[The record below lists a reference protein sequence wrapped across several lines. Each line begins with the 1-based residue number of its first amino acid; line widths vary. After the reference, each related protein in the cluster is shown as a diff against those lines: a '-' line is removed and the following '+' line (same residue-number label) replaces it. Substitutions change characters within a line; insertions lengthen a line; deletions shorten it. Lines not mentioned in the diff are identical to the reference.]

1 MNEFTKQHKQAWEFD
16 AYEFWV
22 KQAGTPEE
30 RAREDRA
37 DPKKMLRKYSNK

>member
-37 DPKKMLRKYSNK
+37 DPK